1 MDIQENFKS
10 GYVSILG
17 EPNVGKS
24 TFLNAVVGEKIAI
37 VTPKP
42 QTTRNQVRG
51 VVTTDTYQ
59 IIFLDTPGILDPK
72 YRLHDWMVK
81 TAYAAAEDADLVL
94 YFIDVNQRRNQIEL
108 KILERISKLGLKTI
122 LVINKIDLIPKDS
135 LLPIIQEYSQKFP
148 FLEIMPVSAK
158 LSEGISELRKLVVNY
173 LPLGPQYFPED
184 QISDLPERFFVAE
197 TVREKIFLETSKEIP
212 YSASVII
219 EQFKVRKNGNIFI
232 SAIVYVERKSQRGI
246 LIGKQGEMI
255 KRIGRLARVEIEEF
269 LNSSVFLE
277 LRVLV
282 KEGWRRS
289 DRKLKDLGY
298 TS

>member
-1 MDIQENFKS
+1 MNAQENFKS
-10 GYVSILG
+10 GYVSIIG

-24 TFLNAVVGEKIAI
+24 TFLNATMGEKIAI

-81 TAYAAAEDADLVL
+81 TAYAAAEDADLIL
-94 YFIDVNQRRNQIEL
+94 YLVDVNQRKTQIEL
-108 KILERISKLGLKTI
+108 QILERISKIGLRTI

-135 LLPIIQEYSQKFP
+135 LLPLIQKYSQKFP
-148 FLEIMPVSAK
+148 FIEIMPISAK
-158 LSEGISELRKLVVNY
+158 LSEGILELRELVVGY

-197 TVREKIFLETSKEIP
+197 TIREKIFLETSKEIP
-212 YSASVII
+212 YSTSVVI
-219 EQFKVRKNGNIFI
+219 EQFKERENGKIFI

-246 LIGKQGEMI
+246 LVGKRGEMI
-255 KRIGRLARVEIEEF
+255 KHIGQLARVEIEEF
-269 LNSSVFLE
+269 VNSPVFLE

-282 KEGWRRS
+282 KKDWRRS

-298 TS
+298 TP

>member
-1 MDIQENFKS
+1 MDIQKKFKS
-10 GYVSILG
+10 GYVSIIG

-24 TFLNAVVGEKIAI
+24 TFLNAVMGEKIAI

-42 QTTRNQVRG
+42 QTTRTLIRG
-51 VVTTDTYQ
+51 GVTTDTYQ

-94 YFIDVNQRRNQIEL
+94 YFIDVSQRRSQIEL
-108 KILERISKLGLKTI
+108 QILERISKIDLKTI
-122 LVINKIDLIPKDS
+122 LIINKIDLIPKDS

-148 FLEIMPVSAK
+148 FIEIMPISAK
-158 LSEGISELRKLVVNY
+158 LSEGISELRKLVVDY

-212 YSASVII
+212 YSTSVVI
-219 EQFKVRKNGNIFI
+219 EQFKERKNGKMFI

-246 LIGKQGEMI
+246 LVGKRGEMI
-255 KRIGRLARVEIEEF
+255 KRIGRLARVEIEGF
-269 LNSSVFLE
+269 VNSPVFLE

-282 KEGWRRS
+282 KEDWRRS

>member
-24 TFLNAVVGEKIAI
+24 TFLNAVMGEKIAI

-94 YFIDVNQRRNQIEL
+94 YFIDVDQRRNQIEL

-148 FLEIMPVSAK
+148 FLEIMPISAK

-173 LPLGPQYFPED
+173 LPLGPKYFPED

>member
-1 MDIQENFKS
+1 MNAQGNFQS
-10 GYVSILG
+10 GYVSIIG

-24 TFLNAVVGEKIAI
+24 TFLNAIMGEKIAI

-51 VVTTDTYQ
+51 VLTTETYQ

-94 YFIDVNQRRNQIEL
+94 YLVDVSQRRGQIEL
-108 KILERISKLGLKTI
+108 QILERIFKIDLRTI

-135 LLPIIQEYSQKFP
+135 LLPIIQEYSQEFP
-148 FLEIMPVSAK
+148 FIEIMPISAK
-158 LSEGISELRKLVVNY
+158 LSEGISELRELVVNY

-197 TVREKIFLETSKEIP
+197 VVREKIFLETSKEIP
-212 YSASVII
+212 YSTSVII
-219 EQFKVRKNGNIFI
+219 EQFKERKNGKIFI
-232 SAIVYVERKSQRGI
+232 SAIVYVERQSQRVI

-269 LNSSVFLE
+269 VSSPVFLE

-282 KEGWRRS
+282 KEDWRRN

-298 TS
+298 IS

>member
-1 MDIQENFKS
+1 MNAQENFKS
-10 GYVSILG
+10 GYVSIIG

-24 TFLNAVVGEKIAI
+24 TFLNATMGEKIAI

-81 TAYAAAEDADLVL
+81 TAYAAAEDADLIL
-94 YFIDVNQRRNQIEL
+94 YLVDVNQRKTQIEL
-108 KILERISKLGLKTI
+108 QILERISKIGLRTI

-135 LLPIIQEYSQKFP
+135 LLPLIQKYSQKFP
-148 FLEIMPVSAK
+148 FIEIMPISAK
-158 LSEGISELRKLVVNY
+158 LSEGILELKELVVGY

-197 TVREKIFLETSKEIP
+197 TIREKIFLETSKEIP
-212 YSASVII
+212 YSTSVVI
-219 EQFKVRKNGNIFI
+219 EQFK
-232 SAIVYVERKSQRGI
+232 ER
-246 LIGKQGEMI
+246 
-255 KRIGRLARVEIEEF
+255 
-269 LNSSVFLE
+269 
-277 LRVLV
+277 
-282 KEGWRRS
+282 
-289 DRKLKDLGY
+289 
-298 TS
+298 

>member
-24 TFLNAVVGEKIAI
+24 TFLNAVMGEKIAI

-148 FLEIMPVSAK
+148 FLEIMPISAK

-219 EQFKVRKNGNIFI
+219 EQFKVRKNGNIFN
-232 SAIVYVERKSQRGI
+232 SAIDYVERKSQRGI

>member
-24 TFLNAVVGEKIAI
+24 TFLNAVMGEKIAI

-148 FLEIMPVSAK
+148 FLEIMPISAK

>member
-148 FLEIMPVSAK
+148 FLEIMPISAK

>member
-1 MDIQENFKS
+1 MNAQENFKS
-10 GYVSILG
+10 GYVSIIG

-24 TFLNAVVGEKIAI
+24 TFLNATMGEKIAI

-81 TAYAAAEDADLVL
+81 TAYAAAEDADLIL
-94 YFIDVNQRRNQIEL
+94 YLVDVNQRKTQIEL
-108 KILERISKLGLKTI
+108 QILERISKIGLRTI

-135 LLPIIQEYSQKFP
+135 LLPLIQKYSQKFP
-148 FLEIMPVSAK
+148 FIEIMPISAK
-158 LSEGISELRKLVVNY
+158 LSEGILELKELVVGY

-197 TVREKIFLETSKEIP
+197 TIREKIFLETSKEIP
-212 YSASVII
+212 YSTSVVI
-219 EQFKVRKNGNIFI
+219 EQFKARENGKIFI

-246 LIGKQGEMI
+246 LVGKRGEMI
-255 KRIGRLARVEIEEF
+255 KHIGQLARVEIEEF
-269 LNSSVFLE
+269 VNSPVFLE

-282 KEGWRRS
+282 KKDWRRS

-298 TS
+298 TP

>member
-1 MDIQENFKS
+1 MNAQGDFQS
-10 GYVSILG
+10 GYVSIIG

-24 TFLNAVVGEKIAI
+24 TFLNAIMGEKIAI

-51 VVTTDTYQ
+51 VLTTETYQ
-59 IIFLDTPGILDPK
+59 IVFLDTPGILDPK

-94 YFIDVNQRRNQIEL
+94 YLVDVSQRRTQIEL
-108 KILERISKLGLKTI
+108 QILERIFKIDLRTI

-135 LLPIIQEYSQKFP
+135 LLPIIQEYSQEFP
-148 FLEIMPVSAK
+148 FIEIMPISAK
-158 LSEGISELRKLVVNY
+158 LSEGISELRELVVNY

-212 YSASVII
+212 YSTSVIV
-219 EQFKVRKNGNIFI
+219 EQFKERKNGKIFI
-232 SAIVYVERKSQRGI
+232 SAIVYVERQSQRVI
-246 LIGKQGEMI
+246 LVGKQGEMI

-269 LNSSVFLE
+269 VSSPVFLE

-282 KEGWRRS
+282 KEDWRRN

-298 TS
+298 IF

>member
-10 GYVSILG
+10 GYVRILG

-24 TFLNAVVGEKIAI
+24 TFLNAVMGEKIAI

-94 YFIDVNQRRNQIEL
+94 YFIDVDQRRNQIEL

-148 FLEIMPVSAK
+148 FLEIMPISAK

>member
-59 IIFLDTPGILDPK
+59 VIFLDTPGILDPK

-148 FLEIMPVSAK
+148 FLEIMPISAK

>member
-24 TFLNAVVGEKIAI
+24 TFLNAVMGEKIAI

-148 FLEIMPVSAK
+148 FLEIIPISAK

>member
-1 MDIQENFKS
+1 MDIQKKFKS
-10 GYVSILG
+10 GYVSIIG

-24 TFLNAVVGEKIAI
+24 TFLNAVMGEKIAI

-42 QTTRNQVRG
+42 QTTRTQIRG

-59 IIFLDTPGILDPK
+59 IVFLDTPGILDPK

-94 YFIDVNQRRNQIEL
+94 YFIDVSQRRSQID
-108 KILERISKLGLKTI
+108 LKTI
-122 LVINKIDLIPKDS
+122 LIINKIDLISKDS

-148 FLEIMPVSAK
+148 FIEIMPISAK
-158 LSEGISELRKLVVNY
+158 LSEGISELRKLVVDY

-212 YSASVII
+212 YSTSVVI
-219 EQFKVRKNGNIFI
+219 EQFKERKNGKMFI

-246 LIGKQGEMI
+246 LVGKRGSMI
-255 KRIGRLARVEIEEF
+255 KRIGRLARVEIEGF
-269 LNSSVFLE
+269 VNSPVFLE

-282 KEGWRRS
+282 KEDWRRS

>member
-24 TFLNAVVGEKIAI
+24 TFLNAVMGEKIAI

-148 FLEIMPVSAK
+148 FLEIMPISAK

-246 LIGKQGEMI
+246 LVGKQGEMI

>member
-1 MDIQENFKS
+1 MNAQENFKS
-10 GYVSILG
+10 GYVSIIG

-24 TFLNAVVGEKIAI
+24 TFLNAAMGEKIAI

-81 TAYAAAEDADLVL
+81 TAYAAAEDADLIL
-94 YFIDVNQRRNQIEL
+94 YLVDVNQRKTQIEL
-108 KILERISKLGLKTI
+108 QILERISKIGLRTI

-135 LLPIIQEYSQKFP
+135 LLPLIQKYSQKFP
-148 FLEIMPVSAK
+148 FIEIMPISAK
-158 LSEGISELRKLVVNY
+158 LSEGILELKELVVGY

-197 TVREKIFLETSKEIP
+197 TIREKIFLETSKEIP
-212 YSASVII
+212 YSTSVVI
-219 EQFKVRKNGNIFI
+219 EQFKERENGKIFI

-246 LIGKQGEMI
+246 LIGKRGEMI
-255 KRIGRLARVEIEEF
+255 KHIGQLARVEIEEF
-269 LNSSVFLE
+269 VNSPVFLE

-282 KEGWRRS
+282 KKDWRRS

-298 TS
+298 TP

>member
-1 MDIQENFKS
+1 MNAQENFKS
-10 GYVSILG
+10 GYVSIIG

-24 TFLNAVVGEKIAI
+24 TFLNATMGEKIAI

-81 TAYAAAEDADLVL
+81 TAYAAAEDADLIL
-94 YFIDVNQRRNQIEL
+94 YLVDVNQRKTQIEL
-108 KILERISKLGLKTI
+108 QILERISKIGLRTI

-135 LLPIIQEYSQKFP
+135 LLPLIQKYSQKFP
-148 FLEIMPVSAK
+148 FIEIMPISAK
-158 LSEGISELRKLVVNY
+158 LSEGILELKELVVGY

-197 TVREKIFLETSKEIP
+197 TIREKIFLETSKEIP
-212 YSASVII
+212 YSTSVVI
-219 EQFKVRKNGNIFI
+219 EQFKERENGKIFI

-246 LIGKQGEMI
+246 LVGKRGEMI
-255 KRIGRLARVEIEEF
+255 KHIGQLARVEIEEF
-269 LNSSVFLE
+269 VNSPVFLE

-282 KEGWRRS
+282 KKDWRRS

-298 TS
+298 TP

>member
-1 MDIQENFKS
+1 MDIQKKFKS
-10 GYVSILG
+10 GYVSIIG

-24 TFLNAVVGEKIAI
+24 TFLNAVMGEKIAI

-42 QTTRNQVRG
+42 QTTSTQIRG

-94 YFIDVNQRRNQIEL
+94 YFIDVSQRRSQIEL
-108 KILERISKLGLKTI
+108 QILERISKIDLKTI
-122 LVINKIDLIPKDS
+122 LIINKIDLIPKDS

-148 FLEIMPVSAK
+148 FIEIMPISAK
-158 LSEGISELRKLVVNY
+158 LSEGISELRKLVVDY

-212 YSASVII
+212 YSTSVVI
-219 EQFKVRKNGNIFI
+219 EQFKERKSGKMFI

-246 LIGKQGEMI
+246 LVGKQGSMI
-255 KRIGRLARVEIEEF
+255 KRIGRLARV
-269 LNSSVFLE
+269 
-277 LRVLV
+277 
-282 KEGWRRS
+282 
-289 DRKLKDLGY
+289 
-298 TS
+298 

>member
-24 TFLNAVVGEKIAI
+24 TFLNAVMGEKIAI

-51 VVTTDTYQ
+51 VVTTGTYQ

-148 FLEIMPVSAK
+148 FLEIMPISAK

>member
-148 FLEIMPVSAK
+148 FLEIMPISAK

-246 LIGKQGEMI
+246 LVGKRGEMI

>member
-1 MDIQENFKS
+1 MNAQENFKS
-10 GYVSILG
+10 GYVSIIG

-24 TFLNAVVGEKIAI
+24 TFLNAAMGEKIAI

-81 TAYAAAEDADLVL
+81 TAYAAAEDADLIL
-94 YFIDVNQRRNQIEL
+94 YLVDVNQRKTQIEL
-108 KILERISKLGLKTI
+108 QILERISKIGLRTI

-135 LLPIIQEYSQKFP
+135 LLPLIQKYSQKFP
-148 FLEIMPVSAK
+148 FIEIMPISAK
-158 LSEGISELRKLVVNY
+158 LSEGILELKELVVGY

-197 TVREKIFLETSKEIP
+197 TIREKIFLETSKEIP
-212 YSASVII
+212 YSTSVVI
-219 EQFKVRKNGNIFI
+219 EQFKERENGKIFI

-246 LIGKQGEMI
+246 LVGKRGEMI
-255 KRIGRLARVEIEEF
+255 KHIGQLARVEIEEF
-269 LNSSVFLE
+269 VNSPVFLE

-282 KEGWRRS
+282 KKDWRRS

-298 TS
+298 TP

>member
-24 TFLNAVVGEKIAI
+24 TFLNAVMGEKIAI

-59 IIFLDTPGILDPK
+59 IVFLDTPGILDPK

-148 FLEIMPVSAK
+148 FLEIMPISAK

-246 LIGKQGEMI
+246 LVGKQGEMI

>member
-24 TFLNAVVGEKIAI
+24 TFLNAVMGEKIAI

>member
-59 IIFLDTPGILDPK
+59 VIFLDTPGILDPK

-148 FLEIMPVSAK
+148 FLEIMPISAK

-246 LIGKQGEMI
+246 LVGKQGEMI

>member
-1 MDIQENFKS
+1 
-10 GYVSILG
+10 
-17 EPNVGKS
+17 
-24 TFLNAVVGEKIAI
+24 
-37 VTPKP
+37 
-42 QTTRNQVRG
+42 
-51 VVTTDTYQ
+51 
-59 IIFLDTPGILDPK
+59 
-72 YRLHDWMVK
+72 MVK

-148 FLEIMPVSAK
+148 FLEIMPISAK

-232 SAIVYVERKSQRGI
+232 SAIVYEERKSQRGI

>member
-1 MDIQENFKS
+1 MDIQKKFKS
-10 GYVSILG
+10 GYVSIIG

-24 TFLNAVVGEKIAI
+24 TFLNAVMGEKIAI

-42 QTTRNQVRG
+42 QTTRTQIRG

-59 IIFLDTPGILDPK
+59 IVFLDTPGILDPK

-94 YFIDVNQRRNQIEL
+94 YFIDVSQRRSQIERQ
-108 KILERISKLGLKTI
+108 ILERISKIDLKTI
-122 LVINKIDLIPKDS
+122 LIINKIDLISKDS

-148 FLEIMPVSAK
+148 FIEIMPISAK
-158 LSEGISELRKLVVNY
+158 LSEGISELRKLVVDY

-212 YSASVII
+212 YSTSVVI
-219 EQFKVRKNGNIFI
+219 EQFKERKNGKMFI

-246 LIGKQGEMI
+246 LVGKRGSMI
-255 KRIGRLARVEIEEF
+255 KRIGRLARVEIEGF
-269 LNSSVFLE
+269 VNSPVFLE

-282 KEGWRRS
+282 KKDWRRS

-298 TS
+298 TP

>member
-1 MDIQENFKS
+1 MNAQGDFQS
-10 GYVSILG
+10 GYVSIIG

-24 TFLNAVVGEKIAI
+24 TFLNAIMGEKIAI

-51 VVTTDTYQ
+51 VLTTETYQ
-59 IIFLDTPGILDPK
+59 IVFLDTPGILDPK

-94 YFIDVNQRRNQIEL
+94 YLVDVSQRRTQIEL
-108 KILERISKLGLKTI
+108 QILERIFKIDLRTI

-135 LLPIIQEYSQKFP
+135 LLPIIQEYSQEFP
-148 FLEIMPVSAK
+148 FIEIMPISAK
-158 LSEGISELRKLVVNY
+158 LSEGISELRELVVNY

-212 YSASVII
+212 YSTSVII
-219 EQFKVRKNGNIFI
+219 EQFKERKNGKIFI
-232 SAIVYVERKSQRGI
+232 SAIVYVERQSQRVI
-246 LIGKQGEMI
+246 LVGKQGEMI

-269 LNSSVFLE
+269 VSSPVFLE

-282 KEGWRRS
+282 KEDWRRN

-298 TS
+298 IF

>member
-24 TFLNAVVGEKIAI
+24 TFLNAVMGEKIAI

-148 FLEIMPVSAK
+148 FLEIMPISAK
-158 LSEGISELRKLVVNY
+158 LSEGISELRQLVVNY

>member
-24 TFLNAVVGEKIAI
+24 TFLNAVMGEKIAI

-148 FLEIMPVSAK
+148 FLEIMPISAK

-246 LIGKQGEMI
+246 LIGKQGEMV

>member
-1 MDIQENFKS
+1 MNAQENFKS
-10 GYVSILG
+10 GYVSIIG

-24 TFLNAVVGEKIAI
+24 TFLNAAMGEKIAI

-81 TAYAAAEDADLVL
+81 TAYAAAEDADLIL
-94 YFIDVNQRRNQIEL
+94 YLVDVNQRKTQIEL
-108 KILERISKLGLKTI
+108 QILERISKIGLRTI

-135 LLPIIQEYSQKFP
+135 LLPLIQKYSQKFP
-148 FLEIMPVSAK
+148 FIEIMPISAK
-158 LSEGISELRKLVVNY
+158 LSEGILELRELVVGY

-197 TVREKIFLETSKEIP
+197 TIREKIFLETSKEIP
-212 YSASVII
+212 YSTSVVI
-219 EQFKVRKNGNIFI
+219 EQFKERENGKIFI

-246 LIGKQGEMI
+246 LVGKRGEMI
-255 KRIGRLARVEIEEF
+255 KHIGQLARVEIEEF
-269 LNSSVFLE
+269 VNSPVFLE

-282 KEGWRRS
+282 KKDWRRS

-298 TS
+298 TP

>member
-24 TFLNAVVGEKIAI
+24 TFLNAVMGEKIAI

-59 IIFLDTPGILDPK
+59 VIFLDTPGILDPK

-148 FLEIMPVSAK
+148 FLEIMPISAK

>member
-24 TFLNAVVGEKIAI
+24 TFLNAVMGEKIAI

-59 IIFLDTPGILDPK
+59 IVFLDTPGILDPK

-148 FLEIMPVSAK
+148 FLEIMPISAK